1 MRIKF
6 NKSGRWAKMLA
17 AATLLALPVHAFAQD
32 NVFAPGWVLNSDSS
46 ILRFQSVKNE
56 VKVESSTF
64 ATYTGSIDETGLATL
79 RIALDSV
86 DTKVDL
92 RNVRMRFLLFETF
105 QFPEAA
111 ITMQIAPEILADLSE
126 VRRKIVVL
134 PYTINLHGITSERE
148 VEVAITLMDDD
159 TVVVASST
167 PISLLTDDFSLG
179 DGVQK
184 LEDAAKV
191 DILPS
196 STVSFDFTFKRA
208 LSTSAFDLAVA
219 DMATD
224 AGFETAA
231 LEGDGDFSLEAC
243 TGRFEIMSRADN
255 IYFATSSSRL
265 EDRSEPFLDTLVD
278 VVSRCPDLSVQIAGH
293 TDADGSAGI
302 NQSLSETRANAVLVY
317 LIDAG
322 VDERRIRSI
331 GFGETQ
337 PVAPND
343 TEENKQRNRRIEFT
357 VLAE

>member
-1 MRIKF
+1 
-6 NKSGRWAKMLA
+6 MLA
-17 AATLLALPVHAFAQD
+17 AALLTLPVHALAQD
-32 NVFAPGWVLNSDSS
+32 NVFAPGWVLNSQSS

-56 VKVESSTF
+56 IKVESSTF
-64 ATYTGSIDETGLATL
+64 ATYTGSIDETGLATV

-105 QFPEAA
+105 QFPEATV
-111 ITMQIAPEILADLSE
+111 TMQIAPEILADLAE

-134 PYTINLHGITSERE
+134 PYTINLHGVTSERE

-167 PISLLTDDFSLG
+167 PISLLTEEFALS
-179 DGVQK
+179 DGVLK

-208 LSTSAFDLAVA
+208 FSVSAFDLAVA

-231 LEGDGDFSLEAC
+231 LEDDGDFSLEAC

-265 EDRSEPFLDTLVD
+265 EDRSAPFLDTLVD
-278 VVSRCPDLSVQIAGH
+278 VVTRCPDLSVQIAGH
-293 TDADGSAGI
+293 TDSDGGAGI
-302 NQSLSETRANAVLVY
+302 NQSLSESRANAVLVY

-322 VDERRIRSI
+322 VDERRIRSV

-357 VLAE
+357 ILGE